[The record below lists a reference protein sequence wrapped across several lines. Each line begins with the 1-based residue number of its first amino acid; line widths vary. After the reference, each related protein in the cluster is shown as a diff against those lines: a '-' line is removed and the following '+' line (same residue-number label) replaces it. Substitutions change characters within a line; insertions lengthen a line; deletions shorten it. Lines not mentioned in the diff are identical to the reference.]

1 MHTVVDKYQIQNR
14 MLYIDGAHDSML
26 SSVNAFE
33 PPDPQKQVESFDF
46 EIEVSQSMNTE
57 GSYRKTIAGNRL
69 EYMAAGD

>member
-1 MHTVVDKYQIQNR
+1 
-14 MLYIDGAHDSML
+14 ML